1 MLQAVYK
8 GTYTFYVSTEDRRY
22 NTDVPTSQIRYLFK
36 FTNNM
41 DGRVVYAYG
50 QDQVV
55 YDRYT
60 KVTFSHNTTEDVFLG
75 RVNFVPNG
83 YWNYKV
89 YEVSSLASIGSLA
102 CATAPQTA
110 NGDTSSGIDTGNI
123 GYYTITTP
131 SGTVISTV
139 QLTGKN
145 DVYEGLK
152 IDLDEGATGPPSSFY
167 LIKLYNGCGALV
179 RTGGWAQYTQV
190 AQADNTRYA
199 YVDNFKQTTTGIT
212 FDIVS
217 NMPVG
222 YSYDFYDNSSLGYVQ
237 ITDIT
242 TKPQTT
248 SHSFTQPTP
257 FSVIQSLIEMHG
269 YNTTGG
275 AAGGGGS
282 VWGSNVLEIHRISNP
297 STYYG
302 LAESLYSTFISTDS
316 GGTILSKGSAMFTV
330 INGTTAA
337 STTQGFYTLEGVVE
351 EGKLYVSEPS
361 GEEQVQYN
369 QHPDPSG
376 TNYIWYG
383 Q

>member
-1 MLQAVYK
+1 MLQATYK
-8 GTYTFYVSTEDRRY
+8 TSPYTFYVSTEDRRY
-22 NTDVPTSQIRYLFK
+22 DTSVPTSQIRYLFK

-50 QDQVV
+50 QNQVV

-60 KVTFSHNTTEDVFLG
+60 KVTFSHNTTEDIFLG

-89 YEVSSLASIGSLA
+89 YEVASDTSIGSLT

-131 SGTVISTV
+131 SGTVTSTV
-139 QLTGKN
+139 NLTGKN
-145 DVYEGLK
+145 DVYEGLLT
-152 IDLDEGATGPPSSFY
+152 DLDEVGIY
-167 LIKLYNGCGALV
+167 QLKLYDGCGALLTT
-179 RTGGWAQYTQV
+179 RGWTQHSVV
-190 AQADNTRYA
+190 AQSDDSRWLYIA
-199 YVDNFKQTTTGIT
+199 NFDQTTTGVT

-222 YSYDFYDNSSLGYVQ
+222 YSYDFWNNQTSAYEQVTN
-237 ITDIT
+237 ITSQ
-242 TKPQTT
+242 PQTT
-248 SHSFTQPTP
+248 SHSFPQTSPLGNNLAEL
-257 FSVIQSLIEMHG
+257 SG
-269 YNTTGG
+269 WDGTGG
-275 AAGGGGS
+275 ALGGNAA
-282 VWGSNVLEIHRISNP
+282 VWGSPTNSVDIHPISEP
-297 STYYG
+297 SSLYG
-302 LAESLYSTFISTDS
+302 LIASLYNTHISTKAD
-316 GGTILSKGSAMFTV
+316 GTVLSKGSNMITV
-330 INGTTAA
+330 INGTVEENA
-337 STTQGFYTLEGVVE
+337 TQGFYTLQGVVE

-369 QHPDPSG
+369 QHPAPSG